1 MSKWSKLEQD
11 QFLTELSSKFGEIV
25 TRRQVEEYAVTKSL
39 PFPRFIID
47 SAEFKVGRGKYNLK
61 PKQQVEA
68 PVAQPAMAV
77 VPMLRQKKLET
88 TVDDMIPGRDEN
100 YVPFGFFKDMKSI
113 ISSNIFYPVFVT
125 GLSGNGKTT
134 MVEQVCA
141 DLGRECVRVNVSV
154 ETDEDDLIGGNTLV
168 DGNIVYREGPVLL
181 AMKRGAI
188 LLIDECDRGSNKLMC
203 LQAILE
209 GKPYFNK
216 KTGEVV
222 HPAAGFNIIA
232 TANTKGRGTDDGR
245 FIAAQILDE
254 AFLERFAITV
264 EQEFPGTKVEKEII
278 MNKMAELKTVD
289 NEFADLLVT
298 WADII
303 RKTYA
308 EGGVDEIISTR
319 RLLHIV
325 KAYSMFRKNR
335 IKAIEL
341 CINRF
346 DNETKSAFMDLYNK
360 VDKPEENQVVSEGSD
375 TTDTQNKPSTG
386 EPGMINTD
394 VSQSVTRQFSAAGM
408 GPAVV
413 DNAQDY

>member
-1 MSKWSKLEQD
+1 MSKWNRIEQD
-11 QFLTELSSKFGEIV
+11 QFLTEMVSKFGEVV
-25 TRRQVEEYAVTKSL
+25 TRRQVEEFAVSKKL
-39 PFPRFIID
+39 PYPRFIID
-47 SAEFKVGRGKYNLK
+47 SAEYKVSRGTYDLK
-61 PKQQVEA
+61 PKSQVAA

-77 VPMLRQKKLET
+77 VPMVRQKKMET
-88 TVDDMIPGRDEN
+88 VVDDMIPLKDGN
-100 YVPFGFFKDMKSI
+100 YVPFGFFKDMKQI
-113 ISSNIFYPVFVT
+113 IQSRIFYPVFVT

-141 DLGRECVRVNVSV
+141 DLKRECIRVNVSV
-154 ETDEDDLIGGNTLV
+154 ETDEDDLIGGNTLI

-181 AMKRGAI
+181 AMKRGAV

-216 KTGEVV
+216 KTGEVI
-222 HPAAGFNIIA
+222 HPAAGFTIIA

-264 EQEFPGTKVEKEII
+264 EQEFPGVKVEKEII
-278 MNKMAELKTVD
+278 LNKMTELKVVD

-303 RKTYA
+303 RKTFT
-308 EGGVDEIISTR
+308 EGGVDEIVSTR
-319 RLLHIV
+319 RLIHIV
-325 KAYSMFRKNR
+325 KAYAMFRKNR

-346 DNETKSAFMDLYNK
+346 DDETKSAFMDLYNK
-360 VDKPEENQVVSEGSD
+360 VDKPEENQAVSVPENEA
-375 TTDTQNKPSTG
+375 DTQKQPSTLDQG
-386 EPGMINTD
+386 NGNTQGYVNANQQAIN
-394 VSQSVTRQFSAAGM
+394 
-408 GPAVV
+408 PAN
-413 DNAQDY
+413 NAQDY

>member
-1 MSKWSKLEQD
+1 MVSWNIDSKSEFIGLAVQ
-11 QFLTELSSKFGEIV
+11 KFGEVV
-25 TRRQVEEYAVTKSL
+25 TRRQLEDLAVKQKL

-47 SAEFKVGRGKYNLK
+47 STEYKVGRGTYNLN
-61 PKQQVEA
+61 PKQPA
-68 PVAQPAMAV
+68 PAVTEPTVV

-88 TVDDMIPGRDEN
+88 VIDNMIPGRDEL

-113 ISSNIFYPVFVT
+113 ISSRIFYPVFVT

-154 ETDEDDLIGGNTLV
+154 ETDEDDLIGGNTLI

-181 AMKRGAI
+181 AMKRGAV

-222 HPAAGFNIIA
+222 KPADGFNIIA

-264 EQEFPGTKVEKEII
+264 EQEFPGVKVEKEII
-278 MNKMAELKTVD
+278 MNKMKELKVD
-289 NEFADLLVT
+289 DAEFCELLVT

-303 RKTYA
+303 RKTFQ
-308 EGGVDEIISTR
+308 EGGIDEIISTR

-325 KAYSMFRKNR
+325 KAFAMFRKNR
-335 IKAIEL
+335 VKAIEL

-346 DNETKSAFMDLYNK
+346 DDETKSAFMDLYNK
-360 VDKPEENQVVSEGSD
+360 VDKPEENQAVSEGSD
-375 TTDTQNKPSTG
+375 ITDTQNKPSTG
-386 EPGMINTD
+386 DLDLINTD
-394 VSQSVTRQFSAAGM
+394 ITQSPTRQFSAAGM
-408 GPAVV
+408 SPNV
-413 DNAQDY
+413 

>member
-1 MSKWSKLEQD
+1 MSWNAVNKTDFINQAVE
-11 QFLTELSSKFGEIV
+11 KFGEVI
-25 TRRQVEEYAVTKSL
+25 TRRQLEDLAKKQKL

-47 SAEFKVGRGKYNLK
+47 SSEYKVGRGTYNLK
-61 PKQQVEA
+61 PKLQH
-68 PVAQPAMAV
+68 VAAEPTVV
-77 VPMLRQKKLET
+77 VPLVRQKKLET
-88 TVDDMIPGRDEN
+88 VIDNMIPVRDEL
-100 YVPFGFFKDMKSI
+100 YVPFGFYRDMKSI
-113 ISSNIFYPVFVT
+113 ISSKIFYPVFVT

-181 AMKRGAI
+181 AMKRGAV

-222 HPAAGFNIIA
+222 HPADGFNIIA

-264 EQEFPGTKVEKEII
+264 EQEFPGVKVEQEII
-278 MNKMAELKTVD
+278 MNKMRELKAED
-289 NEFADLLVT
+289 AEFCNLLVT

-303 RKTYA
+303 RKTFT
-308 EGGVDEIISTR
+308 EGGIDEIVSTR

-325 KAYSMFRKNR
+325 KAFAMFRRNR

-346 DNETKSAFMDLYNK
+346 DEETKSAFMDLYNK

-375 TTDTQNKPSTG
+375 ITDTQNKPSTG
-386 EPGMINTD
+386 DQGQVNIDIT
-394 VSQSVTRQFSAAGM
+394 QSPTRQFSASGM
-408 GPAVV
+408 GPNV
-413 DNAQDY
+413 